1 MSETP
6 DFRGQAER
14 NKPTDRLHGLMNKI
28 PGYTGYADKERRR
41 DADKMLRSYLAR
53 QYRDQLT
60 RLTHLQTAALHTRHS
75 SDLGELQRLEGKLN
89 RFIDKLDTASYGY
102 AGLFDANK
110 VTEVELDQL
119 YAFDQGLMNGVHSVS
134 SDLDALEAAMR
145 PGTDAPAPDSTA
157 AAAAPPDSGEAM
169 TKLGTT
175 IDTLLQTWGHRND
188 VLTSGAPLPAQ
199 EFDRFRTTQDAPG
212 TPTGPLDAHQAAP
225 PPTGDMGTAPSPA
238 GNTGAGLGNVATSPG
253 SAPEQPRLTMPP
265 TGDSGATQR
274 LGPLPGSDPL
284 SATPSAMHAI
294 GDSGTAPAA
303 PADTAA
309 AMPGSTSNSTPPA
322 TDTENASPSDS
333 SVPSGAEGG
342 SLGGGDLGTNRPFVG
357 GGESAGSPAARAGAD
372 PHAVTSYEDPG
383 APAVGPEAD
392 DGTHSTLGGQ
402 PGSGS
407 GSGQ

>member
-1 MSETP
+1 MSDTP

-14 NKPTDRLHGLMNKI
+14 NKPTDFLHGLMNKI

-60 RLTHLQTAALHTRHS
+60 RLTRLQTGALHTPHS
-75 SDLGELQRLEGKLN
+75 SALGELQRLEGMLN

-134 SDLDALEAAMR
+134 SDLDALEASMR
-145 PGTDAPAPDSTA
+145 PGTDAPASGST
-157 AAAAPPDSGEAM
+157 AAAPPDTGEAM
-169 TKLGTT
+169 TSLGTT
-175 IDTLLQTWGHRND
+175 IDNLLQTWGHRND

-199 EFDRFRTTQDAPG
+199 EFERFRTTQDAQG
-212 TPTGPLDAHQAAP
+212 TPTGRLDADQGAP
-225 PPTGDMGTAPSPA
+225 PPMGSTATAPGPA
-238 GNTGAGLGNVATSPG
+238 GDPGAGAGLGG
-253 SAPEQPRLTMPP
+253 SAMSPS
-265 TGDSGATQR
+265 GDPGATQR
-274 LGPLPGSDPL
+274 LGPLPGSSTDPA
-284 SATPSAMHAI
+284 SATPSAMRAM
-294 GDSGTAPAA
+294 G
-303 PADTAA
+303 DTA
-309 AMPGSTSNSTPPA
+309 
-322 TDTENASPSDS
+322 SDS

-342 SLGGGDLGTNRPFVG
+342 SLGGGDLGINRPFVG

-392 DGTHSTLGGQ
+392 DGSHSTLGGQ
-402 PGSGS
+402 SGSGS